1 MVYNGG
7 DMLEDV
13 DGIFK
18 ETAVQKLWGGMGRC
32 GEEKELF
39 IWLSTG

>member
-18 ETAVQKLWGGMGRC
+18 ETAVQKLWGRGC
-32 GEEKELF
+32 GDEKELF